1 MDLGRLLF
9 VALGSYSLSCP
20 LGVVLRPHISAASC
34 SGSRCSCLPQALPP
48 SYAAPATVWLL
59 RPLYWPHCVV
69 RKQAT
74 PSVVFHILVIVCI
87 EEADML
93 GQLGEV
99 VKIVRFDDCTVGRR
113 AI

>member
-1 MDLGRLLF
+1 MALAVLACRRFYLHLTQLL
-9 VALGSYSLSCP
+9 P
-20 LGVVLRPHISAASC
+20 L
-34 SGSRCSCLPQALPP
+34 
-48 SYAAPATVWLL
+48 WLL
-59 RPLYWPHCVV
+59 RPLYWPHCIV

-99 VKIVRFDDCTVGRR
+99 VKILRFAVANQVEEMMRFLNQKIR
-113 AI
+113 K